1 MNRIY
6 KWLGAWTTLLVVSL
20 SLISCEKDTR
30 YLDRLADA
38 DLFNESMQKLTD
50 VIVYDI
56 FSPVVASRVYVYP
69 TVAAYSVMQKAYP
82 EKYESLSG
90 QLKEFTDIPELPAGV
105 NPQLA
110 AIAMAGPPR
119 GSS

>member
-50 VIVYDI
+50 VSKLNSLGWNHTVELEEGIVQIYNW
-56 FSPVVASRVYVYP
+56 YN
-69 TVAAYSVMQKAYP
+69 K
-82 EKYESLSG
+82 
-90 QLKEFTDIPELPAGV
+90 
-105 NPQLA
+105 N
-110 AIAMAGPPR
+110 
-119 GSS
+119 

>member
-1 MNRIY
+1 M
-6 KWLGAWTTLLVVSL
+6 LVVSL

-69 TVAAYSVMQKAYP
+69 TVVAYSVM
-82 EKYESLSG
+82 
-90 QLKEFTDIPELPAGV
+90 
-105 NPQLA
+105 
-110 AIAMAGPPR
+110 
-119 GSS
+119 